1 MRWKN
6 RRLSDNLVDRR
17 TDNSLQGAEFSLP
30 KGKLGLAIIIL
41 ILVASYY
48 GIDLTPLISQSAPIK
63 LQQPVNSDQDNE
75 LANFTSIILATT
87 EDTWSTI
94 FEKMGKHYQ
103 EPKLVLYRQA
113 TETGCGLGQ
122 AVMGPFYC
130 PVDSTIYID
139 LSFYAE
145 MKARFGA
152 GGDFAQGYIIAHE
165 VGHHVQKLLGI
176 TEQVRALQQGQN
188 QTIKNKLSVKLEL
201 QADCLAGIWGQS
213 MENQHILDPSDLPE
227 ALNAAKAIGD
237 DRLQQQTQGKI
248 IPDSFTHGTSAQRYQ
263 WFKIGFETGSITH
276 CNTFK

>member
-17 TDNSLQGAEFSLP
+17 TDNFLQGAEFSLP
-30 KGKLGLAIIIL
+30 KGKLGLAIINL

-63 LQQPVNSDQDNE
+63 LQQPVNSDQDSE
-75 LANFTSIILATT
+75 LANFISIILATT

-122 AVMGPFYC
+122 AVMRPFYC

-152 GGDFAQGYIIAHE
+152 DGDFAQGYIIAHE

-176 TEQVRALQQGQN
+176 TKQVRAFQQGQN

-227 ALNAAKAIGD
+227 ALNATKAIGD
-237 DRLQQQTQGKI
+237 DRLQQQIQGKI
-248 IPDSFTHGTSAQRYQ
+248 IPDSFTHGASAQRYQ

-276 CNTFK
+276 CN